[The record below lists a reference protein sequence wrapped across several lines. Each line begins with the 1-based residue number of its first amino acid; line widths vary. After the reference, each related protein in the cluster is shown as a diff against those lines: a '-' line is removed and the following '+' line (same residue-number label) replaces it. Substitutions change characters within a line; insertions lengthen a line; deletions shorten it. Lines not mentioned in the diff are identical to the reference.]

1 MARRRTNNF
10 HETERGLAHMTPTI
24 FGILLNISLKLL
36 ELDTSNLIH
45 GFVWVMP
52 SRHTNK
58 FP

>member
-1 MARRRTNNF
+1 MPSRRTNNF
-10 HETERGLAHMTPTI
+10 PKSERGLAHVTPTI
-24 FGILLNISLKLL
+24 FGIRSNISLKLL

-45 GFVWVMP
+45 AFVWVMP